1 MPAAVALRPPPSP
14 APPPDADPALPL
26 LLAAARAAISAASP
40 SKAGDTGSGDTA
52 SGDTGS
58 ADTGSG
64 DATALASAD
73 PETVVALARRHGMTS
88 LLHRHLAARPDV
100 PRALA
105 DAVRAAHGRAARR
118 ALALAGEL
126 ARLLRRLEDEG
137 VPALAYKGPALAVQ
151 AYGDLSLRSP
161 SDLDLLVTPG
171 DAPRALAVLADA
183 GYRAGYAPTPAQ
195 DRCFRATDGDYPLVH
210 GETEAL
216 VELHCRASSRRF
228 GVRLETAELATRAV
242 AVPLGGA
249 TVAAPAPDDLLLAL
263 LVHGAKHRWPR
274 LEWLTAASS
283 LARRAEIDLGSF
295 LARAER
301 HGGRRM
307 ALVGLAL
314 ARDVVGL
321 PLLADV
327 EREIERDPAVPHL
340 RDEARSVLFAGEEPE
355 GETAA
360 NLAFNLRAQ
369 DGVAARLRFAW
380 RWLTV
385 PGPEDWAAVALPDA
399 AFPLYRALRPARLAW
414 RYGLR
419 RGGGA

>member
-1 MPAAVALRPPPSP
+1 MSAAVARRPPPSP
-14 APPPDADPALPL
+14 APPQDADPALHL
-26 LLAAARAAISAASP
+26 LLAAARTAVSAASR
-40 SKAGDTGSGDTA
+40 SKMGDSGSGDTGGDTGSG
-52 SGDTGS
+52 
-58 ADTGSG
+58 DTGSG
-64 DATALASAD
+64 DATALAAAD
-73 PETVVALARRHGMTS
+73 PEAVVALARRHGMTS
-88 LLHRHLAARPDV
+88 LLHRHLAARTDV

-105 DAVRAAHGRAARR
+105 DAVRAAHGQAARR

-126 ARLLRRLEDEG
+126 ARLLRRLEDAG
-137 VPALAYKGPALAVQ
+137 VSALAYKGPALAVQ

-171 DAPRALAVLADA
+171 DAPRALAVLGDA

-228 GVRLETAELATRAV
+228 GVRLETAELAGRAV

-249 TVAAPAPDDLLLAL
+249 TVPAPAPDDLLLAL

-274 LEWLTAASS
+274 LEWLTAAAA
-283 LARRAEIDLGSF
+283 LARRAEIDLAAL

-301 HGGRRM
+301 DGGRRM

-321 PLLADV
+321 ALPPEV
-327 EREIERDPAVPHL
+327 EREIARDPAVPHL
-340 RDEARSVLFAGEEPE
+340 RDEARSILFAGAEPE

-369 DGVAARLRFAW
+369 DGAAARLRFAW

-385 PGPEDWAAVALPDA
+385 PGPEDWAAVPLPDRT
-399 AFPLYRALRPARLAW
+399 FPLYRALRPARLAW